1 MTTTGVRADNRL
13 ARWAVRSAAA
23 AGGVIA
29 LSAATL
35 GVAYAFGGDDA
46 FSDNWLGFLVMVS
59 LFVGSLT
66 AAAAFA
72 MAVTATARHQAHAML
87 WLPLSVFPASVA
99 FVVIGELVWWE

>member
-1 MTTTGVRADNRL
+1 
-13 ARWAVRSAAA
+13 
-23 AGGVIA
+23 
-29 LSAATL
+29 
-35 GVAYAFGGDDA
+35 
-46 FSDNWLGFLVMVS
+46 MVS

-72 MAVTATARHQAHAML
+72 MAVTATARRQAHAML